1 MDGDDEH
8 VGEKEMSG
16 LAKCECGGAPHVWE
30 NSPPRAFSATC
41 RACGANGPWKA
52 TRPGAVAAW
61 NALPRR
67 SDVAAAFREGFET
80 AVFNGDW
87 MPVSAAREKVGARLA
102 ELNGGVLPKHYTAA
116 DVVAAEERAKKAED
130 ALRSIVKNGDERF
143 TWARKH
149 GFNARTMTDLLA
161 QWERADISIGYL
173 VEQLRLLAYAAR
185 QADVV
190 AAMREALEI
199 CKRHMRMLTLGNAEA
214 AINARIAEYEG
225 KAKR

>member
-67 SDVAAAFREGFET
+67 SDVAAAFRDAYAILRPFL
-80 AVFNGDW
+80 
-87 MPVSAAREKVGARLA
+87 RLSDKDVALDRLEAHIA
-102 ELNGGVLPKHYTAA
+102 ELNGGALPTPVRIEAEDKTPCKRCGNPDPDSYLECIGDAIDDALGWESQEEEEEGDYPSRIRRTAA
-116 DVVAAEERAKKAED
+116 
-130 ALRSIVKNGDERF
+130 SIR
-143 TWARKH
+143 
-149 GFNARTMTDLLA
+149 
-161 QWERADISIGYL
+161 
-173 VEQLRLLAYAAR
+173 
-185 QADVV
+185 V

-199 CKRHMRMLTLGNAEA
+199 CKREAYDSRELSGDILKSDIQWDDAEA
-214 AINARIAEYEG
+214 AINARIAELS
-225 KAKR
+225 K